1 MRGYAEEIRIV
12 RIFPAGWKQF
22 LEEGTTAFSDMIVE
36 EERIARDI
44 LSKLPGWHRPRA
56 IKPEAPF
63 KCIFHAA
70 YAYGIGERDCLFF
83 ELTPKIAEVGDFLR
97 REDGAQV
104 RIIGITDHGFV
115 IDTGEIVPLGE
126 VTKADIVPVGEV

>member
-1 MRGYAEEIRIV
+1 MRGYAEETRIV
-12 RIFPAGWKQF
+12 RIFPAEWKQF
-22 LEEGTTAFSDMIVE
+22 LEVGTTAFSGMTEE
-36 EERIARDI
+36 EERIAKDI
-44 LSKLPGWHRPRA
+44 LAQLPGWHRPRVVS
-56 IKPEAPF
+56 PQEPF

-83 ELTPKIAEVGDFLR
+83 EFTPKIAEVGDFLR

-104 RIIGITDHGFV
+104 RIIGITDHGFM
-115 IDTGEIVPLGE
+115 IDTGELVPLGE

>member
-1 MRGYAEEIRIV
+1 MRGYAEEIRQM
-12 RIFPAGWKQF
+12 RILPLSWREF
-22 LEEGTTAFSDMIVE
+22 LETGAPGPDMPE
-36 EERIARDI
+36 EEVGIAEEI
-44 LSKLPGWHRPRA
+44 LAQLPGWHRPRA
-56 IKPEAPF
+56 VSPQGPF
-63 KCIFHAA
+63 RCIFHAA
-70 YAYGIGERDCLFF
+70 YAYGIGMRDCLFF
-83 ELTPKIAEVGDFLR
+83 EFTPKIAEVGDFLR

>member
-1 MRGYAEEIRIV
+1 MRGYTEEIRIV
-12 RIFPAGWKQF
+12 RIFPAEWKQF

-83 ELTPKIAEVGDFLR
+83 EFTPKIGEVGDCILRAGELR
-97 REDGAQV
+97 RILD
-104 RIIGITDHGFV
+104 ITDDGFV
-115 IDTGEIVPLGE
+115 IDTGETISFDK
-126 VTKADIVPVGEV
+126 VTKADIVQVGEV